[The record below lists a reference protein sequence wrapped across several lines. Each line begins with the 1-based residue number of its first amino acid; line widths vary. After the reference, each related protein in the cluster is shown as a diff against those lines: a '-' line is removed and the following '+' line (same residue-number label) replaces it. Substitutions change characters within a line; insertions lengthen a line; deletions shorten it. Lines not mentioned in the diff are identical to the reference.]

1 MASKNMSGKLEN
13 FFKIQKIKRG
23 PVTARVTIDSLEKP
37 LIVPL
42 ELVER
47 EALKEK
53 MLISALL
60 LEKIKSEAEQLQCET
75 RAAGILS
82 RRDHSVGELKRK
94 LRQKEFSEDS
104 IGRVVSFY
112 KKKGL
117 LDDKSYAEKVVS
129 RQMAEKPSGRP
140 YLIALLRNKLIHRE
154 LAEKTVQALYQN
166 EDELTLAVNAL
177 SKRWRRYSQFEL
189 EEARRKAYNYLS
201 RKGFSYGTARDAFDR
216 LKQHQ
221 EEY

>member
-1 MASKNMSGKLEN
+1 MSGKPEN
-13 FFKIQKIKRG
+13 FFKIQQIKRG
-23 PVTARVTIDSLEKP
+23 PATARVIIDSLERP

-42 ELVER
+42 ELIDR

-60 LEKIKSEAEQLQCET
+60 LKRIQSESEQLQCET

-117 LDDKSYAEKVVS
+117 LDDKSYAEEVVS
-129 RQMAEKPSGRP
+129 RQIAEKPSGRP

-154 LAEKTVQALYQN
+154 LAEETVERLFRN

-177 SKRWRRYSQFEL
+177 SKRWGRYSQFEL
-189 EEARRKAYNYLS
+189 EEARRKAYYYLS
-201 RKGFSYGTARDAFDR
+201 RKGFSYGIARDAFDR
-216 LKQHQ
+216 LKQNQ

>member
-1 MASKNMSGKLEN
+1 MSGKSEN

-23 PVTARVTIDSLEKP
+23 SATARVKIESLEKP
-37 LIVPL
+37 LVVPL
-42 ELVER
+42 ELIDR

-60 LEKIKSEAEQLQCET
+60 LKRIQSESEQLQCES

-94 LRQKEFSEDS
+94 LRLKEFSEDS
-104 IGRVVSFY
+104 IERAVSFF

-117 LDDKSYAEKVVS
+117 LDDKSYAEAVVS
-129 RQMAEKPSGRP
+129 RQLTEKPSGRP
-140 YLIALLRNKLIHRE
+140 YLIALLRSKLIHRE
-154 LAEKTVQALYQN
+154 LAEKTVQSLYEN

-189 EEARRKAYNYLS
+189 EEARRKAYYYLS
-201 RKGFSYGTARDAFDR
+201 RKGFSYGIAKDAFDR